1 MTNKDY
7 DENKLL
13 KSCTDGNTAAF
24 EIIVHKYKSL
34 VCAITYSA
42 VGQVEKSE
50 ELAQQTFVN
59 AWKNL
64 KQLNDF
70 NKFKAWLLS
79 ITRNVIRDSFKKQ
92 NRDIVSQAK
101 SIDSLKEVEAK
112 TPEPLNV
119 IISREQQE
127 IIRDSL
133 QQIPEIYREPLVLF
147 YRQQQSI
154 REVAGSLEITEGIA
168 RTRLSRGRKMLREH
182 LAEMVES
189 GISQTA
195 PKKAFTTAVIASVAG
210 IAIKGSGVAAAAD
223 IATASS
229 TTGTAASV
237 AAVMSGTAVKVI
249 TAVAVILIGV
259 AAVVTYKQFTR
270 PNQTSTPIPAAIAG
284 EKAEDAKPINEHDK
298 AIEKATRQ
306 TTQMS
311 TKAIDLPDVDAF
323 DNPPVRTEEA
333 KPPVISA
340 QPDLAE
346 NDEYEF
352 VPKGVLSGLITDIE
366 TAEPVTDAIVSIW
379 ISRIYTIETDE
390 NGFYSFDSINSKGN
404 YKIKITSK
412 EYTGIYDYDNMPV
425 INLEKNKQAV
435 KHFQLERAC
444 MIEVLVVDEA
454 GDPIK
459 DVRLLATS
467 LADGRKRE
475 IGKGL
480 HAHKTDDEG
489 YILMGGFK
497 PSETNYL
504 ITAMHEVERTVPGPD
519 YLNKIS
525 GVRFVTMDS
534 VHAPDKLFVKL
545 NDPEVILYG
554 EIVLRKG
561 VKVRG
566 YAEYADGIPADGLK
580 ISATPD
586 WWHCMR
592 GTGHHPVEPNGFFTL
607 ENIVPGDFNIHAHFE
622 NKNGDGGTSYAVMQS
637 KLPIDGDGLLTV
649 KIPKKSPGSL
659 VSISGTIEFT
669 GNKKPDRIEISA
681 YSPNGSRGDVSLWK
695 DTDSFTVG
703 SLEPGLYRLS
713 FSGSNIKRKVI
724 KNVEAPSEGLAVE
737 LEYFE
742 KPKIAGTVVDGLT
755 GDAVTTFRAR
765 ARKTQ
770 ILHGNNYVQAN
781 QWNDF
786 DNTEGKYEIQTVG
799 PGVYQVQIAAE
810 GYAWVWSEEINTDD
824 NISVVIPLTAG
835 GNIEGTVVDD
845 MGKPV
850 TGAKVA
856 PLSKASGNMPRT
868 NETFVSDD
876 GAVETVK
883 GDFLLENLAAGKE
896 TLRVM
901 CNGYSPSIVKGIAV
915 AEGRTTEDVQIVLTK
930 GGTVEGYVYDPQG
943 KAQSNIVLY
952 FQDDSGYSGGGERE
966 AGRLA
971 IAITDPNGFYRVSG
985 LPEKMCHVRFQD
997 SSKYLGVIRRRV
1009 LPKNGKVSRLDFGGK
1024 PIVTGQLIVDDLP
1037 LEGRKVLLG
1046 SLSNPTF
1053 GHFKCLDRTSA
1064 DGEFTFGGAPLGKFA
1079 LYYEQADKR
1088 GKWIKVMV
1096 VEVKA
1101 EDIDLGVVPD
1111 KMARVIVTIENAD
1124 AENNMQISQVVI
1136 QEGTGLLGRPIGVA
1150 KAPVSKGQPYVIDS
1164 VPPGK
1169 YTLSI
1174 SRSDFFIIRKE
1185 IEIEKGATETK
1196 VLCVIPKSTASISG
1210 RIIGD
1215 SRAVSFWSSD
1225 EKLTGTIMAAGDGSF
1240 KVANLPAGKY
1250 LAGINMPMM
1259 KKVIAE
1265 FELSNG
1271 QEKKI
1276 ELDTSELQTG
1286 NISILQVQI
1295 VDDNGVP
1302 FSSAEVWLAGD
1313 GKEIEPYM
1321 NLDSEIIFAAAAGDY
1336 TLHAVHPNY
1345 KDVSMEV
1352 KLEAQDLQTTRAKI
1366 LPLFIRLEAK

>member
-24 EIIVHKYKSL
+24 EIIVHQYKSL

-50 ELAQQTFVN
+50 ELAQQAFLN

-79 ITRNVIRDSFKKQ
+79 ITRNVIRDFFRKQ
-92 NRDIVSQAK
+92 NRDIVSQAQ
-101 SIDSLKEVEAK
+101 SIDNLKEVEAK
-112 TPEPLNV
+112 TPKPLNV

-154 REVAGSLEITEGIA
+154 REVAGSLEITERTA
-168 RTRLSRGRKMLREH
+168 RTRLSRGRKMLRKH

-189 GISQTA
+189 SISQTA

-259 AAVVTYKQFTR
+259 AAVVTYKQITR
-270 PNQTSTPIPAAIAG
+270 PNQTSTPIAAAIAG
-284 EKAEDAKPINEHDK
+284 EKEEDAKPINEHDK

-306 TTQMS
+306 PTQMP

-323 DNPPVRTEEA
+323 GNPPVRTEEA
-333 KPPVISA
+333 KPPVILA

-379 ISRIYTIETDE
+379 VSRYYTVETDK
-390 NGFYSFDSINSKGN
+390 NGFYSFDSIKSKGN
-404 YKIKITSK
+404 YKIKITST
-412 EYTGIYDYDNMPV
+412 EYIGIYDYDKMPV
-425 INLEKNKQAV
+425 INLVKNKQAI

-467 LADGRKRE
+467 LADSRKGE
-475 IGKGL
+475 IGKEL
-480 HAHKTDDEG
+480 HAQKTDDEG

-504 ITAMHEVERTVPGPD
+504 ITAMHEVEKD
-519 YLNKIS
+519 YLDKGDGI
-525 GVRFVTMDS
+525 RFVTMES
-534 VHAPDKLFVKL
+534 VHAPGKLFVKL
-545 NDPEVILYG
+545 NDPEVIQYG
-554 EIVLRKG
+554 EIVLKKG

-566 YAEYADGIPADGLK
+566 YAEYADGIPAYGLK

-586 WWHCMR
+586 WWHCNT
-592 GTGHHPVEPNGFFTL
+592 GTGNHPVEPNGFFTL
-607 ENIVPGDFNIHAHFE
+607 ENIVPGDFSIHAYFE

-659 VSISGTIEFT
+659 VSISGTITFT
-669 GNKKPDRIEISA
+669 GNRRPDHIDISA
-681 YSPNGSRGDVSLWK
+681 YSPNGSRGHVSLWK
-695 DTDSFTVG
+695 DMDSFTVG

-713 FSGSNIKRKVI
+713 FSGSNIKRKVL
-724 KNVEAPSEGLAVE
+724 KNVEAPDEGLEVE

-755 GDAVTTFRAR
+755 GDAVITFRAR

-770 ILHGNNYVQAN
+770 ALHGNNYVQAN

-786 DNTEGKYEIQTVG
+786 DDTEGKYEIQTVG

-810 GYAWVWSEEINTDD
+810 GYAWIWSEEINTDD
-824 NISVVIPLTAG
+824 NIPVVIPLTAG
-835 GNIEGTVVDD
+835 GNIEGMVVDD

-850 TGAKVA
+850 TGAKVV

-868 NETFVSDD
+868 NETFVSGD
-876 GAVETVK
+876 GAVETVN
-883 GDFLLENLAAGKE
+883 GNFLLEHLAAGKE

-901 CNGYSPSIVKGIAV
+901 CNGYSPSIVKGIKV
-915 AEGRTTEDVQIVLTK
+915 AEGETTEDVQIVLTK

-943 KAQSNIVLY
+943 KAQGNVVLY
-952 FQDDSGYSGGGERE
+952 FQDDSGYSGGGEEE

-971 IAITDPNGFYRVSG
+971 IAITEPNGFYRVSG
-985 LPEKMCHVRFQD
+985 LPEKMCYVRFQD
-997 SSKYLGVIRRRV
+997 SSKYLGVTRRTI
-1009 LPKNGKVSRLDFGGK
+1009 LPENGRVSRLDFGGV
-1024 PIVTGQLIVDDLP
+1024 PVVSGQLIVDGAP
-1037 LEGRKVLLG
+1037 LANRKLLLG
-1046 SLSNPTF
+1046 SASNPTF
-1053 GHFKCLDRTSA
+1053 GHFKCYDRTDA
-1064 DGEFTFGGAPLGKFA
+1064 DGEFKFGGIPVGKFA
-1079 LYYEQADKR
+1079 IYYEQADKR
-1088 GKWIKVMV
+1088 GKWIKVMIV
-1096 VEVKA
+1096 DIKTEN
-1101 EDIDLGVVPD
+1101 IDLGVVPD
-1111 KMARVIVTIENAD
+1111 EMAKVIVTIENAD
-1124 AENNMQISQVVI
+1124 AESNMQISMVMI
-1136 QEGTGLLGRPIGVA
+1136 QEGTGPWGQPIGVA
-1150 KAPVSKGQPYVIDS
+1150 KAPVSGGESYVIDS
-1164 VPPGK
+1164 VPAGK
-1169 YTLSI
+1169 HTLSI
-1174 SRSDFFIIRKE
+1174 TRNDFVIIREE
-1185 IEIEKGATETK
+1185 IEIEKGAIEAEI
-1196 VLCVIPKSTASISG
+1196 LFMMPISTASISG
-1210 RIIGD
+1210 NITGN

-1225 EKLTGTIMAAGDGSF
+1225 EKLTGMVIAGDDSSF
-1240 KVANLPAGKY
+1240 KVENLPAGKY
-1250 LAGINMPMM
+1250 FAGFNMPSM

-1265 FELSNG
+1265 FELSEG
-1271 QEKKI
+1271 QEKII
-1276 ELDTSELQTG
+1276 ELDTSALQTS
-1286 NISILQVQI
+1286 NLSILHVQI
-1295 VDDNGVP
+1295 VDDNGIP
-1302 FSSAEVWLAGD
+1302 FNSAEVWLAGD
-1313 GKEIEPYM
+1313 GEEIEPYM
-1321 NLDSEIIFAAAAGDY
+1321 NSDSGIIFAAAEGDY
-1336 TLHAVHPNY
+1336 NLHVVHPDY

-1352 KLEAQDLQTTRAKI
+1352 KLEAQDLQTTRAKV
-1366 LPLFIRLEAK
+1366 LPLFIRLEVK